1 MRAIL
6 ALIVTFSLFFITCS
20 KKEEKEITLKE
31 KAQKLAQQLII
42 VDTHI
47 DVPYRLREKW
57 EDVST
62 RTKDG
67 HFDYV
72 RAKEGGLNAPFM
84 SIYVPA
90 KYQKTGGAKEL
101 ADSLIDMVNKFP
113 MDWPD
118 KFAMA
123 YSPADIN
130 SNFETGK
137 MSLLM
142 GMENGAPIEGNLEN
156 VKYFYEQGIRYIT
169 LAHSKNNHICDS
181 SYDTI
186 PKWNGLSP
194 FGEKV
199 VAEMNHQGIMVDISH
214 VTDSTFY
221 DVMKITKAP
230 VIASHSSCR
239 YFTPDWERNMSDDLI
254 RILGKNGGVI
264 QVTFGS
270 AFLKNEYRE
279 KGREIRKELNKHI
292 DEEGWGRRD
301 EHAKAYLDEYYHT
314 HHLGT
319 VADVA
324 DHIDHVVEL
333 TGIDHVG
340 IGSDFDGVAF
350 LPEGLSDVSG
360 YPNLIEELLKREY
373 SEEDIQKI
381 CSGNIMRVMSEVE
394 QVSQKLQS
402 FDEQNYSGEQYA
414 SQ

>member
-1 MRAIL
+1 M
-6 ALIVTFSLFFITCS
+6 
-20 KKEEKEITLKE
+20 EEKMRSVFGLLVISSFVIIGCSGKQETNPNLAD
-31 KAQKLAQQLII
+31 KAQQMARQFII
-42 VDTHI
+42 IDTHI
-47 DVPYRLREKW
+47 DVPYRLRE
-57 EDVST
+57 DMDDISV
-62 RTKDG
+62 RTKGG

-72 RAKEGGLNAPFM
+72 RAKTGGLDAPFM

-90 KYQKTGGAKEL
+90 KYQETGGAKEL
-101 ADSLIDMVNKFP
+101 ADTLINMVK
-113 MDWPD
+113 DLTAKWPD

-130 SNFETGK
+130 SNFEAGK
-137 MSLLM
+137 ISLLM
-142 GMENGAPIEGNLEN
+142 GMENGAPVEDNLEN

-199 VAEMNHQGIMVDISH
+199 VTEMNRQGIMIDVSH
-214 VTDSTFY
+214 ITDSAFY

-239 YFTPDWERNMSDDLI
+239 HFTPDWERNMSDDLI
-254 RILGKNGGVI
+254 RVLGKNGGVI

-279 KGREIRKELNKHI
+279 KGREIRKELNKYV
-292 DEEGWGRRD
+292 DDKGWGRKD
-301 EHAKAYLDEYYHT
+301 EHAKAYMEEYYHN

-324 DHIDHVVEL
+324 DHIDHVVQL
-333 TGIDHVG
+333 VGIDHVG
-340 IGSDFDGVAF
+340 LGSDFEGVSF
-350 LPEGLSDVSG
+350 LPQGLEDVSM
-360 YPNLIEELLKREY
+360 YPNLIYELLKRGY
-373 SEEDIQKI
+373 SEDDIEKI
-381 CSGNIMRVMSEVE
+381 CSGNILRVMSEVAE
-394 QVSQKLQS
+394 RARQLQS
-402 FDEQNYSGEQYA
+402 I
-414 SQ
+414 